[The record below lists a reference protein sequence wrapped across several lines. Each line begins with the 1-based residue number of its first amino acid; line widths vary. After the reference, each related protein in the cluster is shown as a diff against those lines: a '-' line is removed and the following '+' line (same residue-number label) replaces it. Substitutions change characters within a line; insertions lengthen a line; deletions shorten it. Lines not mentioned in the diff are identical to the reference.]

1 MIVLDASA
9 AAAVVLNERGS
20 AEQVRARLAETR
32 GAAHVPHLFDL
43 EVLQAIRGHLRGGRL
58 EQSHAERALVSA
70 SQLRLRRWEHHPF
83 RDRIWELRENA
94 TAYDAV
100 YLALAEMLD
109 LPLVTT
115 DAKLAATGSSAR
127 VEVLGAYS

>member
-1 MIVLDASA
+1 VIVLDASA

-43 EVLQAIRGHLRGGRL
+43 EVVQAIRGHLHGGRL
-58 EQSHAERALVSA
+58 ERSHAERALVSA
-70 SQLRLRRWEHHPF
+70 SQLRLRRWPHHPF
-83 RDRIWELRENA
+83 RDRIWALRDNV

-100 YLALAEMLD
+100 YLALAELLD

-115 DAKLAATGSSAR
+115 DARLAATDSTAR
-127 VEVLGAYS
+127 VELLGAYS